1 MLKLT
6 KSELEDILTEVTKEY
21 EEVKK
26 SEMEKSAAP
35 LAKEESSTKTEESS
49 KLEPPKAKDPMPEG
63 TQEPVVIVKAE
74 GDAPPAE
81 EVAEEP
87 APEMAPEA
95 EVAPEAAPEAEV
107 ASDDT
112 DMGHEEL
119 MQLYSS
125 LTPEHL
131 AMHWLAASQSLFQ
144 NMSSGQ
150 EEQIEEEVAPQ
161 EAAPEAPAPEAPAP
175 EAAPEEAAP
184 PFGKSEKDK
193 FQALQKNY
201 DDLKNQNSTLEKSLG
216 EMADKFSKYLGQPVV
231 HGVTAD
237 SVIYKAEEPSKQISK
252 SEVQAMLS
260 EKAKDPKLTAADKQK
275 VIEFSVQP
283 SVTNDMMSFLG
294 IK

>member
-35 LAKEESSTKTEESS
+35 MAKEESSTKTEESS
-49 KLEPPKAKDPMPEG
+49 KAEPPKAKDPMPEG

-74 GDAPPAE
+74 GDAPPMEEAPAE
-81 EVAEEP
+81 EAGP
-87 APEMAPEA
+87 AVEAAP

-107 ASDDT
+107 ASDDA

-150 EEQIEEEVAPQ
+150 EGQLEEEVVT
-161 EAAPEAPAPEAPAP
+161 ETAPEAPAVEAAP
-175 EAAPEEAAP
+175 EAAPEEAPA
-184 PFGKSEKDK
+184 FGKSEAFKT
-193 FQALQKNY
+193 LQKNY

-216 EMADKFSKYLGQPVV
+216 DMADKFSKFLGQPVI
-231 HGVTAD
+231 HGITAD
-237 SVIYKAEEPSKQISK
+237 SAIYKAEEPTKQITK
-252 SEVQAMLS
+252 SEVQALLS

-275 VIEFSVQP
+275 VVEYSIQP